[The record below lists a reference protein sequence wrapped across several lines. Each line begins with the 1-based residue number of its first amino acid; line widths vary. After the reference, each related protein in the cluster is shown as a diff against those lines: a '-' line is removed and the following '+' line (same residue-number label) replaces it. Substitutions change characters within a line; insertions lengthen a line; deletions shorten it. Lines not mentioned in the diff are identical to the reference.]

1 MDSTL
6 NLGCRV
12 CGLLVFLLSTDLFL
26 GSGAQGAAAPQ
37 GQPVT
42 IRVGHVSSTAT
53 FPLNLGIRS
62 GIFKRRG
69 LNVIAKQYADFS
81 ALYLGHRAGDIEIG
95 ASGGVGSI
103 VELHARGVPVKVIWG
118 SSKMNNDIL
127 VRVDSSVKDLGQLKG
142 KRIGILGGA
151 ASFSANMFMAV
162 LQAYYSFDP
171 RKDGNV
177 QFGASAL
184 LASLLQNGDLEAFLS
199 NDPVTSIELAKG
211 RVKSIGEMG
220 AIYAS
225 HGGRHPTVGAISVS
239 DQFAA
244 EHPDAVSAFLGGW
257 VEAVKIL
264 KTDRKVWEEMVRTD
278 LDMKDDK
285 VVTLLSERIPGLW
298 PVKWDEA
305 DAKGEMEVLK
315 FISRYAGSGFL
326 EKIPESA
333 FSSRFQP
340 K

>member
-1 MDSTL
+1 MRGKSYL
-6 NLGCRV
+6 CYCVFG
-12 CGLLVFLLSTDLFL
+12 FLLLGTDLL
-26 GSGAQGAAAPQ
+26 LRSDAQGASAPQ

-42 IRVGHVSSTAT
+42 IRFGHVQSTTT
-53 FPLNLGIRS
+53 FPLNFGIQS

-69 LNVIAKQYADFS
+69 LNVIAKAYSDFS
-81 ALYLGHRAGDIEIG
+81 PLYLGHRAGDIDMG
-95 ASGGVGSI
+95 SGGLGSV

-127 VRVDSSVKDLGQLKG
+127 VRADSSVKDLGQLKG
-142 KRIGILGGA
+142 KRVGVLGGA

-162 LQAYYSFDP
+162 LQAYYGFDP

-177 QFGASAL
+177 QYGASAL
-184 LASLLQNGDLEAFLS
+184 LAPLLQRGESEAFLS
-199 NDPVTSIELAKG
+199 NDPVTAIELAKG

-239 DQFAA
+239 DQLAA
-244 EHPDAVSAFLGGW
+244 EHPDAVNAFLGAW
-257 VEAVKIL
+257 IEAVKIL
-264 KTDRKVWEEMVRTD
+264 KTDRKVWEEMART
-278 LDMKDDK
+278 LLGMKDDK
-285 VVTLLSERIPGLW
+285 VVTVLWERIPPLW
-298 PVKWDEA
+298 PDKWDEA
-305 DAKGEMEVLK
+305 DAKGEIEVLK
-315 FISRYAGSGFL
+315 FIGRYAGSGFL

-333 FSSRFQP
+333 FSSRFAP